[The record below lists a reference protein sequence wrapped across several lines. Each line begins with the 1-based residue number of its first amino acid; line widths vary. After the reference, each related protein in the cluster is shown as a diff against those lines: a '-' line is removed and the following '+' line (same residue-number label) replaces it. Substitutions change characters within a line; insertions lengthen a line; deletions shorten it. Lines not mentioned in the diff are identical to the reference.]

1 MDVEWHGRFDVPG
14 REKEEFL
21 KKVIRSKNII
31 LRDHY

>member
-1 MDVEWHGRFDVPG
+1 MDVEWHGRFDVLG